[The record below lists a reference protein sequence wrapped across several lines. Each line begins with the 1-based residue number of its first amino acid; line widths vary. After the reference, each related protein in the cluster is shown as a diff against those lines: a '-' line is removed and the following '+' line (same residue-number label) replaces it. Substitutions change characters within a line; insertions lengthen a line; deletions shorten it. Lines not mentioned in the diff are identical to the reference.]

1 MVPKSSE
8 IFNCIFCNYST
19 CRKSQYDRHIL
30 TRKHKML
37 TNNKNVDQK
46 SSTTTF
52 ICDCGKTYKHRQS
65 LSLHKKKCIIIDF
78 SNNNMKNININ
89 ETNRKNNVNITEIS
103 DFELNNNTNYL
114 SEDIKNLLIQQQKQI
129 AEQQKQIG
137 ELIPKVGNTFNN
149 TANIKQKLNVQIFL
163 NEKCKDAINM
173 NDFIQQIQLNLEN
186 LDFAINKGLSESLT
200 SILIEN
206 MNKLSLYERPLHCTD
221 SKRDTLYI
229 KDNNSWEKD
238 DNNTKIKEALKSLN
252 NTHFKLIKQW
262 MTENPDFKDV
272 EQKQDYFA
280 NLLKTC
286 GTNIDGVSEKVIK
299 KICIHTNVHDDLK
312 DLDENISD

>member
-1 MVPKSSE
+1 
-8 IFNCIFCNYST
+8 
-19 CRKSQYDRHIL
+19 
-30 TRKHKML
+30 ML
-37 TNNKNVDQK
+37 TKKVPILFLYVIVEKHINIGKVLVCIKKKCTVIDISNNIKNANVNTNIDENINNKN
-46 SSTTTF
+46 
-52 ICDCGKTYKHRQS
+52 
-65 LSLHKKKCIIIDF
+65 
-78 SNNNMKNININ
+78 NINN
-89 ETNRKNNVNITEIS
+89 SEIP
-103 DFELNNNTNYL
+103 DLELNNNNTNYL

-186 LDFAINKGLSESLT
+186 LDFAINKGLSESLS

-286 GTNIDGVSEKVIK
+286 GTNLDGVSEKVIK

-312 DLDENISD
+312 DLDENIIE